1 MIFLLFVIFLDVRMT
16 LVCEICKIPM
26 NQTHIFNDHCSMFKS
41 KILDSEDFFNNINMN
56 TEPQNTVS
64 PKPNIE
70 NTNEKIQNQ
79 TQRNVIKNN
88 KKRLGSYKISPE
100 RLFFD

>member
-1 MIFLLFVIFLDVRMT
+1 
-16 LVCEICKIPM
+16 M
-26 NQTHIFNDHCSMFKS
+26 NQTHIFNDHY
-41 KILDSEDFFNNINMN
+41 FFNNINMN
-56 TEPQNTVS
+56 TEPQNIIS

-79 TQRNVIKNN
+79 TQRNAIKNN
-88 KKRLGSYKISPE
+88 KKRLGSYKTSPE